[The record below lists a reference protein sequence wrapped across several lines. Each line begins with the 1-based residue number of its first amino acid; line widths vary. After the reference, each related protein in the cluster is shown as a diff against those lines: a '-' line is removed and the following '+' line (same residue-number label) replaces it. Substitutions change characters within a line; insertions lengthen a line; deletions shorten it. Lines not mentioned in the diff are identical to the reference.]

1 MKYNNTITLFTIAFF
16 MLLGVTAQ
24 EKELKKA
31 NEEYQN
37 SAYKDAA
44 KAYLKV
50 VKSGN
55 ESSEVLLKLGNAYYF
70 NADYSK
76 AATWYEKLYSTKD
89 AQEDQSY
96 LLRYSQ
102 SLRAIGEKQQAE
114 KIYNEFLKVSGS
126 LDKNLKNSEDYL
138 NIIELNS
145 NRYKLD
151 SLEMINSKYMDYGAF
166 LRNDTLY
173 FSSARNTRTSIGR
186 IDAWDNERFLDI
198 YTAVLDPKTNHYSKP
213 KQLKGA
219 VNSKYHESSAVVT
232 KDGKTMYFTKSNNT
246 PLDKNSKIARLKIY
260 RATKGANGNWGN
272 IEDLTING
280 DSYSTAHPALS
291 PNEKILYYVSDMPG
305 SYGETDIYSVDI
317 YNQGT
322 LGKPKNLGPKVNTKG
337 RESFPFITSKYEL
350 YFSSDGH
357 FGLGGYDVFY
367 FDLAS
372 RRQQLINVGKP
383 INSSKDDYAF
393 SINNANKK
401 GFLSS
406 DRSGVDNIYK
416 FTEIIPIRE
425 VIEYD
430 LEGVIIDQ
438 ETNKPIAGVV
448 VTVTDTDGKIQ
459 SKGVTDANGK
469 FSLRVSKFKPN
480 ILKAENDNYVFTD
493 KFIPEQYDGGN
504 IRLELKKKKVEVKND
519 EDFKR
524 ILNTRIYYDY
534 NKANIRKDAIAKLEK
549 LIEFLQ
555 KHREVSLEIK
565 SYADSRGRP
574 EYNLKLSDKRTQKVI
589 EFIEKRGVNKSRLI
603 GKGYG
608 ETEPVI
614 DCQYPKKC
622 SQKEY
627 QLNRRTEFQII
638 KKQKK

>member
-1 MKYNNTITLFTIAFF
+1 MKYNNTITLFAVAFF

-31 NEEYQN
+31 NEEYEN
-37 SAYKDAA
+37 SAYINAA

-50 VKSGN
+50 VKLGN
-55 ESSEVLLKLGNAYYF
+55 ESPDVLLKLGNAYYF

-76 AATWYEKLYSTKD
+76 AAIWYQKLYDTKEVQD
-89 AQEDQSY
+89 DKNY

-102 SLRAIGEKQQAE
+102 SLRAIGEKQKAE
-114 KIYNEFLKVSGS
+114 KIYNKFLKASGF
-126 LDKNLKNSEDYL
+126 LDKNLKDSEDYL

-145 NRYKLD
+145 NRFKLD
-151 SLEMINSKYMDYGAF
+151 SLEINSKYMDYGAF

-173 FSSARNTRTSIGR
+173 FSSARNTRASIGR

-198 YTAVLDPKTNHYSKP
+198 YTAVINPKSNHYSKP
-213 KQLKGA
+213 KLLKGA
-219 VNSKYHESSAVVT
+219 VNSIYHESSAVIT

-246 PLDKNSKIARLKIY
+246 PLDENSKIARLKIY
-260 RATKGANGNWGN
+260 RATKGANGRWGN

-291 PNEKILYYVSDMPG
+291 PNEKKLYYVSDMPG

-322 LGKPKNLGPKVNTKG
+322 LGKPKNLGAKINTKG
-337 RESFPFITSKYEL
+337 RESFPFVTSKYEL

-372 RRQQLINVGKP
+372 KRQQLINVGKP

-393 SINNANKK
+393 SIDNITKK
-401 GFLSS
+401 GFFSS

-416 FTEIIPIRE
+416 FIETIPIKDA
-425 VIEYD
+425 IEYD
-430 LEGVIIDQ
+430 LEGLVIDQ
-438 ETNKPIAGVV
+438 ETKKPVVGVI
-448 VTVTDTDGKIQ
+448 VTVTDTNGKIQ
-459 SKGVTDANGK
+459 STGVTDAEGK
-469 FSLRVSKFKPN
+469 FTLKVNKYKPN
-480 ILKAENDNYVFTD
+480 ILKAEKETYAFID
-493 KFIPEQYDGGN
+493 KFIPEKYNGGN
-504 IRLELKKKKVEVKND
+504 IRLEVKKKKVEVKKD
-519 EDFKR
+519 EDFKKV
-524 ILNTRIYYDY
+524 LNTKIYYDY
-534 NKANIRKDAIAKLEK
+534 NKANIRKDAIVKLEK

-555 KHREVSLEIK
+555 KQKEISIEIK
-565 SYADSRGRP
+565 SYADNRGRP

-589 EFIEKRGVNKSRLI
+589 EFLEKRGISKRRLL

-608 ETEPVI
+608 ETKPII

-622 SQKEY
+622 SKQEY
-627 QLNRRTEFQII
+627 QLNRRTEFQIV
-638 KKQKK
+638 KK